1 MSSMIPPS
9 VSARG
14 FGSHAMADIDEIK
27 KAAMALVALS
37 IDEECTSVDA
47 LNCANAAITLTSV
60 VQMFLALD
68 RDAQEI
74 DAVTGG
80 VRYE

>member
-1 MSSMIPPS
+1 
-9 VSARG
+9 
-14 FGSHAMADIDEIK
+14 
-27 KAAMALVALS
+27 MALVALS